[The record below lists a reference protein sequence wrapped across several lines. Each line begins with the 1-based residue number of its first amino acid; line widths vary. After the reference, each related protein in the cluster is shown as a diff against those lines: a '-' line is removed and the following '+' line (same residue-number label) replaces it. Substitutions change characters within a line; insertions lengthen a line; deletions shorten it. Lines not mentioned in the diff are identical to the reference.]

1 MRFVVFGG
9 GGDMGRRAVA
19 ELAVTP
25 GVELVTIVGRTQS
38 TLEKARAEALAAQR
52 EAVNPATA
60 EVVIETADARDYD
73 AVVALMRRHDVALGA
88 LGPFYLYEEP
98 MVKAAIVS
106 RTPYVSLCDDAV
118 AAAAALRYD
127 RTAREA
133 GVTIVTGLG
142 WTPGLTNILARRLA
156 ARLDKPTDITVA
168 WAGSAMES
176 SGHAVALH
184 TLYIFDGRVTTFAD
198 GRHVEVPAGSGSE
211 DIEFPPPLG
220 KVRVCHVGHP
230 EPLTLPQH
238 IPGVRSVAL
247 KGGLVEPTLHRLAVL
262 TGRLGLART
271 HGWREFWAR
280 VLVPMIPLLSRLG
293 PRRPAVSGTVV
304 RVRGERGGRP
314 VTLEAG
320 VTTSMR
326 AMTAVPLA
334 VGALW
339 VAQGRARL
347 PGVQPPEAPGL
358 FDPDEFLA
366 ELARRG
372 VHVTITEQMG

>member
-1 MRFVVFGG
+1 
-9 GGDMGRRAVA
+9 
-19 ELAVTP
+19 
-25 GVELVTIVGRTQS
+25 
-38 TLEKARAEALAAQR
+38 
-52 EAVNPATA
+52 
-60 EVVIETADARDYD
+60 
-73 AVVALMRRHDVALGA
+73 LMRRHDVALGA

-133 GVTIVTGLG
+133 GVTIVTGVG

-156 ARLDKPTDITVA
+156 A

-176 SGHAVALH
+176 RGHAGALH
-184 TLYIFDGRVTTFAD
+184 TLYICDGRVTAFAD

-220 KVRVCHVGHP
+220 RVRVCHVGHP

-262 TGRLGLART
+262 TRRLGLART

-280 VLVPMIPLLSRLG
+280 
-293 PRRPAVSGTVV
+293 
-304 RVRGERGGRP
+304 
-314 VTLEAG
+314 
-320 VTTSMR
+320 
-326 AMTAVPLA
+326 
-334 VGALW
+334 
-339 VAQGRARL
+339 
-347 PGVQPPEAPGL
+347 
-358 FDPDEFLA
+358 
-366 ELARRG
+366 EL
-372 VHVTITEQMG
+372 